1 MSDRVS
7 EGHPRL
13 APSAIERC
21 ALMLREAHDR
31 MEPVP
36 PLRTQY
42 PAARLSD
49 AYAIQDCNT
58 AHWLDAGR
66 VAVGAKIG
74 LTAKAVQKQLG
85 VDQPDFGILFADME
99 VPDGGVVSPGR
110 LIQPKV
116 EGEIAFVLDAT
127 PDADRMTTAELLD
140 CVAYALPALEI
151 VDSRIA
157 RWDIGIFDTVADNA
171 SSGLFVLGT
180 RPVPIEAI
188 DLRLCGMVL
197 EKNGEPASFGAG
209 AACLDNPLHALRWL
223 AGTMARIGRPLAAGD
238 IVLSGALGP
247 MVPVQAGDR
256 IAMRINGIGD
266 VQVRFAPETSEG
278 AAHG

>member
-1 MSDRVS
+1 MTDREPTGTAVIAATDIQRSARVLRDAYYALKPIPALRS
-7 EGHPRL
+7 EYPG
-13 APSAIERC
+13 
-21 ALMLREAHDR
+21 AL
-31 MEPVP
+31 
-36 PLRTQY
+36 
-42 PAARLSD
+42 LSD
-49 AYAIQDCNT
+49 AYAIQDSNT
-58 AHWLDAGR
+58 RYWLASGR

-74 LTAKAVQKQLG
+74 LTSKVVQRQLG

-99 VPDGGVVSPGR
+99 VPDGSTVEAGR

-116 EGEIAFVLDAT
+116 EGEIAFVLKST
-127 PDADRMTTAELLD
+127 PDAERMTTAELLG

-157 RWDIGIFDTVADNA
+157 NWDIGIFDTVADNA

-180 RPVPIEAI
+180 HPATLDAI

-223 AGTMARIGRPLAAGD
+223 TRTMAEIGRPLVAGD
-238 IVLSGALGP
+238 IILSGALGP
-247 MVPVQAGDR
+247 MVPVQGGDH
-256 IAMRINGIGD
+256 IAMRINGVGD
-266 VQVRFAPETSEG
+266 VHVRFAPATDKG
-278 AAHG
+278 AANG

>member
-1 MSDRVS
+1 MADRLPTGAALIGPS
-7 EGHPRL
+7 E
-13 APSAIERC
+13 IERC
-21 ALMLREAHDR
+21 ARRLRDAYEAL
-31 MEPVP
+31 VP
-36 PLRTQY
+36 IPALRAEFPGAQ
-42 PAARLSD
+42 LSD
-49 AYAIQDCNT
+49 AYAIQDRNT
-58 AHWLDAGR
+58 QHWLGSGR

-74 LTAKAVQKQLG
+74 LTAKVVQRQLG

-99 VPDGGVVSPGR
+99 VPDGGTVGAGR

-116 EGEIAFVLDAT
+116 EGEIAFVLEST
-127 PDADRMTTAELLD
+127 PNAERMTTAELLG

-157 RWDIGIFDTVADNA
+157 NWDIGIFDTVADNA

-180 RPVPIEAI
+180 HPVALDAI

-223 AGTMARIGRPLAAGD
+223 TRTMAEIGRPLVAGD
-238 IVLSGALGP
+238 IILSGALGP
-247 MVPVQAGDR
+247 MVPVQAGDYV
-256 IAMRINGIGD
+256 AMRINGVGD
-266 VQVRFAPETSEG
+266 VHVRFAPETNEG
-278 AAHG
+278 TANG

>member
-7 EGHPRL
+7 EGYSGL
-13 APSAIERC
+13 APAAIERC
-21 ALMLREAHDR
+21 AQLLREAHDR
-31 MEPVP
+31 LEPVP
-36 PLRTQY
+36 PLRTEY

-49 AYAIQDCNT
+49 AYAVQEANT
-58 AHWLDAGR
+58 RHWLGSGR

-74 LTAKAVQKQLG
+74 LTARTVQKQLG

-99 VPDGGVVSPGR
+99 VPYGGTVVPGR

-116 EGEIAFVLDAT
+116 EGEIAFVLKAT
-127 PDADRMTTAELLD
+127 PDVDRMTTAELLN
-140 CVAYALPALEI
+140 CVAYVLPALEI

-157 RWDIGIFDTVADNA
+157 QWDIGIFDTIADNA

-180 RPVPIEAI
+180 RPVPIEAV

-197 EKNGEPASFGAG
+197 ERNGEPASFGAG

-223 AGTMARIGRPLAAGD
+223 ARTTAAMGRPLGAGD

-247 MVPVQAGDR
+247 MVPIQAGDR
-256 IAMRINGIGD
+256 IAMRINGVGD
-266 VQVRFAPETSEG
+266 VQVRFAPDSSEG